1 MTSKH
6 YSISSRVWANFLIL
20 SRPHKKGIV
29 FDPYTGRAWNFSQ
42 TLCEHLACSSSTTE
56 RDFVCSGI
64 PGPSVCLFD
73 FHENKCAT
81 TDHHLPQNPS
91 CSFTFK
97 NQSYLFVFRGDFFD
111 IVHVVSIVT
120 KRLNTFSSPL
130 RYKKQFKITFME
142 QVKTLQD
149 AESPNRSAK
158 MQVIYDTLKPAKNS
172 VNLVHFA
179 LTLELEMAQKL
190 TTLLTLDM
198 ENQRLSEFTYFHPD
212 TRQLDVEFKKSLD
225 WPHWKRLPVL
235 KNPLL
240 K

>member
-1 MTSKH
+1 
-6 YSISSRVWANFLIL
+6 
-20 SRPHKKGIV
+20 
-29 FDPYTGRAWNFSQ
+29 
-42 TLCEHLACSSSTTE
+42 
-56 RDFVCSGI
+56 
-64 PGPSVCLFD
+64 
-73 FHENKCAT
+73 
-81 TDHHLPQNPS
+81 
-91 CSFTFK
+91 
-97 NQSYLFVFRGDFFD
+97 
-111 IVHVVSIVT
+111 
-120 KRLNTFSSPL
+120 
-130 RYKKQFKITFME
+130 ME

-212 TRQLDVEFKKSLD
+212 TRQLDVKFKKSLD

-235 KNPLL
+235 KVNL
-240 K
+240 